1 MQDRTSFSAWQ
12 EKLDRSLHDVR
23 LKGRERLTIMI
34 IPHGHERIVSLHLN
48 WYLVI
53 FLLGLTM
60 ASAAFAVLLF
70 YTEQEEIA
78 ERARL
83 EAVYGQ
89 NFRTHHEAGRQLISL
104 LSKLQLLK
112 EQWVLAGRMQEIPL
126 ETLTLFLDEDSLD
139 QGFRER
145 LAPRLA
151 RERLKDPSFQ
161 FIPNIERIQR
171 AGVYLENSQRA
182 LSEMPLLLASPS
194 IITHFPFGRPVVWQG
209 EIRDSSP
216 FGLRMSPFGGAAF
229 DFHTGYDI
237 TSKYGTLIRAT
248 AGGRVKTAA
257 YSGSG
262 YGNYVV
268 IDHGFE
274 LYSLYAHM
282 ARIFVTPGDTVHR
295 GTELGTMG
303 ATGNVTGVHLHYEI
317 MLGEDRRIDP
327 LPFICA
333 LDRESPACSK
343 RT

>member
-12 EKLDRSLHDVR
+12 EKLDRSLQDVR
-23 LKGRERLTIMI
+23 LKGRERLTIMV

-48 WYLVI
+48 WYLVV
-53 FLLGLTM
+53 FLLGLIL
-60 ASAAFAVLLF
+60 ASAIFAVLLF

-89 NFRTHHEAGRQLISL
+89 NFRTQHEAGQHLRELIVR
-104 LSKLQLLK
+104 LQLLQEK
-112 EQWVLAGRMQEIPL
+112 WSIAGNMQDVPRESLA
-126 ETLTLFLDEDSLD
+126 LFLDEDALHEQFQETLSRRLAEERSLD
-139 QGFRER
+139 P
-145 LAPRLA
+145 A
-151 RERLKDPSFQ
+151 FQ
-161 FIPNIERIQR
+161 FIPTIERIKE
-171 AGVYLENSQRA
+171 AVFYVENSQRA
-182 LSEMPLLLASPS
+182 LSEMPLLLTRPG
-194 IITHFPFGRPVVWQG
+194 IITHLPFGRPVVWQA
-209 EIRDSSP
+209 EMRDSSA
-216 FGLRMSPFGGAAF
+216 FGLRMNPFGGAAF

-237 TSKYGTLIRAT
+237 TSRHGTLIHAT
-248 AGGRVKTAA
+248 ASGRVKTAA

-262 YGNYVV
+262 YGNYVI

-274 LYSLYAHM
+274 MYSLYAHM
-282 ARIFVTPGDTVHR
+282 ARIFVAPGDEVRR

-317 MLGEDRRIDP
+317 MLGEERRIDP

-333 LDRESPACSK
+333 LDRLSPACSN